1 MPIAQST
8 WELICENQDSGSGF
22 EVTEAIL
29 EHFKL
34 LSLSAK
40 QVGHTV
46 YWPTQLCA
54 GHGDCQVSAVV
65 ARFPIARLT
74 GDEQQVD

>member
-40 QVGHTV
+40 QVGSHRI
-46 YWPTQLCA
+46 LA
-54 GHGDCQVSAVV
+54 HA
-65 ARFPIARLT
+65 A
-74 GDEQQVD
+74 

>member
-46 YWPTQLCA
+46 YPRSLALPQW
-54 GHGDCQVSAVV
+54 
-65 ARFPIARLT
+65 ARPPAKFQRSSHFGFRFAAHR
-74 GDEQQVD
+74 G